1 VRNKRP
7 CSECRRWFVPD
18 PRVGDRGR
26 SCGASECM
34 RKRRARTNR
43 RWRAANPSYDPARR
57 LSEKL
62 AAAAPAW
69 PRAPAPLGR
78 VAWDVVQAEMG
89 SKPSVILGDLVRV
102 PLRAVQAEMRRQ
114 IREIKAEV
122 GRVARPG
129 AQAEIGAAP

>member
-1 VRNKRP
+1 
-7 CSECRRWFVPD
+7 
-18 PRVGDRGR
+18 
-26 SCGASECM
+26 M

-57 LSEKL
+57 LTEKL
-62 AAAAPAW
+62 AAAAP

-102 PLRAVQAEMRRQ
+102 PLRVVQAEMRRQ